1 MSRALQKRRKRP
13 PLKRKKRSSS
23 LRLIQRRH
31 LPSLM
36 LMTRRK
42 KTEINL
48 IKAEEK
54 MEGDVGFQDYR
65 DLFSFSIGGIG
76 IVIYWSFAII

>member
-13 PLKRKKRSSS
+13 PLKRKKENQLVKADSKTT
-23 LRLIQRRH
+23 LAVADADDKK
-31 LPSLM
+31 
-36 LMTRRK
+36 K

-54 MEGDVGFQDYR
+54 IEGDVGFQDYR

>member
-1 MSRALQKRRKRP
+1 MSRALQK
-13 PLKRKKRSSS
+13 KKEEATAEKKKETQLVKADSKTT
-23 LRLIQRRH
+23 LAVADADDKK
-31 LPSLM
+31 
-36 LMTRRK
+36 K

-54 MEGDVGFQDYR
+54 IEGDVGFQDYR